1 MTKDRIMQLLTE
13 GEGFTVEYKKCND
26 KISTTVYETIC
37 AFSNRYGGH
46 LVLGV
51 DDEGKVL
58 GVNRA
63 AAKGLRKD
71 FVNTLNNPQKMS
83 PLMYLSLEE
92 VEIDGELLLYTYI
105 PPSAQVQSCSGKIY
119 DRNEDAD
126 QDITRFAD
134 RVAQLAL
141 RKSQSYSERKIFPY
155 VTETELRFDLI
166 EKAQKLAVTNYS
178 DHPWK
183 TMSPIELLRSAGLYD
198 KDWETGKDG
207 FNLAAI
213 LLFGRDDVIR
223 SCAPGYMTD
232 AIRRIDDLD
241 RYDDRL
247 MVGTNLIEAYEQ
259 LINFI
264 SRHTLD
270 RFFLV
275 DNQRVSVRSWIARE
289 LVSNILVHRE
299 YSKGYLARVIIEND
313 RIFAEN
319 WNRPNQHGRLT
330 LDDFKPESKN
340 PLLAQFFINIGRA
353 DRLGSGIRNLY
364 KYTQIYSGSEPQ
376 LIEDD
381 VFTTIIP
388 LRNRENDTG
397 GEVSGGVSGEV
408 SGEVKLSN
416 EKLNALLEY
425 CTDPKGRKEMQ
436 AFCGIRSNDYFR
448 TKIIKPML
456 KLGLVLMTIP
466 DKPNSR
472 NQKYI
477 KAL

>member
-1 MTKDRIMQLLTE
+1 MQLLTE

>member
-1 MTKDRIMQLLTE
+1 MRQLLAE
-13 GEGFTVEYKKCND
+13 GEGLTVEYKKCTD
-26 KISTTVYETIC
+26 KISATVYETVC
-37 AFSNRYGGH
+37 AFSNRYGGY
-46 LVLGV
+46 LVLGA
-51 DDEGKVL
+51 DDEGKIL

-63 AAKGLRKD
+63 ATKGLRKD

-83 PLMYLSLEE
+83 PLVYLSLDE
-92 VEIDGELLLYTYI
+92 VEIDGELLLYVYV
-105 PPSAQVQSCSGKIY
+105 PPSAQVQSCGGKIY

-134 RVAQLAL
+134 RVAQIAL

-155 VTETELRFDLI
+155 VTEAELRFELI
-166 EKAQKLAVTNYS
+166 EKAQKFAVTNDS
-178 DHPWK
+178 NHPWK
-183 TMSPIELLRSAGLYD
+183 GMTPIELLRSAGLCD

-213 LLFGRDDVIR
+213 LLFGRDEVIR

-232 AIRRIDDLD
+232 AIRRVDDLD

-259 LINFI
+259 LIDFI

-289 LVSNILVHRE
+289 LISNILVHRE
-299 YSKGYLARVIIEND
+299 YSKGYLARIVIEKD

-319 WNRPNQHGRLT
+319 WNRPSRHGRLT
-330 LDDFKPESKN
+330 LEGFKPESKN

-364 KYTQIYSGSEPQ
+364 KYTQIYSGGEPQ

-381 VFTTIIP
+381 IFTTIIP
-388 LRNRENDTG
+388 LKNDVNG
-397 GEVSGGVSGEV
+397 HSGAVGGGVSGGD
-408 SGEVKLSN
+408 SGEVKLSQ

-425 CTDPKGRKEMQ
+425 CTVPKSKKEMQ
-436 AFCGIRSNDYFR
+436 AFCGIKSDDYFR

-472 NQKYI
+472 NQKYV